1 MYIVKK
7 NKNDKWIVIEEGKKR
22 ANKTFTSKIEA
33 VAYAKKIS
41 SENNK
46 AFKVIEDKKLHKGSL
61 FLIIII
67 LLIFVFLGVL
77 YLTDNETPKYLISFE
92 GTDQTINVCEIPE
105 NLPVLEDKDDY
116 KFVGWY
122 LDEDCTNPAISGTKI
137 TESIK
142 LYPKWELK
150 QTTVIEE
157 GELSIHF
164 LELGNQ
170 YAGDSVYIKAG
181 DIDIL
186 IDAGSKKSSSTT
198 IHNYIKEF
206 CTDSKLE
213 YVIATHAHED
223 HISGFVGSSNNGIF
237 DLYEC
242 ETIIDYSLKNTTSKV
257 SSSYEE
263 KRDIEVS
270 LGAKHYTARECI
282 EEINGAKKKYQLT
295 NDIYFEILDQEYYY
309 KKTSDE
315 NDYSVCLLL
324 TYGEN
329 NFLFTGDL
337 EENGEKSLV
346 EKNDLPHCK
355 LFKGGHHGSKTS
367 SNEILLKEITPEI
380 VCVCCC
386 AGSNEYTSN
395 VDNMF
400 PTQAFINRIAKY
412 TDKIY
417 VTTLAKYKVGKVK
430 ETDNEET
437 LICVGYE
444 SMNGNIVVSLNE
456 KNELIVNCSN
466 NNTILKDTDWFNS
479 TITLN
484 GITRKMRIWNN

>member
-7 NKNDKWIVIEEGKKR
+7 NKNDKWIVIEEDKKR
-22 ANKTFTSKIEA
+22 AKKTFTSKIEA
-33 VAYAKKIS
+33 IAYAKKIS
-41 SENNK
+41 SESK
-46 AFKVIEDKKLHKGSL
+46 TTFKVVDDKKTHKGL
-61 FLIIII
+61 FFLSMILLLIIICC
-67 LLIFVFLGVL
+67 GVL
-77 YLTDNETPKYLISFE
+77 YLNKRNSNYYTISFD
-92 GTDQTINVCEIPE
+92 GIDQTINAYEIPE
-105 NLPVLEDKDDY
+105 TLPILEDKDGY

-122 LDEDCTNPAISGTKI
+122 LDEACINPAISGTKL
-137 TESIK
+137 TEAIK

-150 QTTVIEE
+150 QSSIVEE

-170 YAGDSVYIKAG
+170 FAGDSVYIKAG

-186 IDAGSKKSSSTT
+186 IDAGSRKNSSTT
-198 IHNYIKEF
+198 IHNYIKNF

-223 HISGFVGSSNNGIF
+223 HISGFVGNGNNGIF

-242 ETIIDYSLKNTTSKV
+242 ETIIDYSLKNTNSKI

-263 KRDIEVS
+263 KRDNEVS
-270 LGAKHYTARECI
+270 LGANHYTARECI
-282 EEINGAKKKYQLT
+282 EEVNGAKKKYQLT
-295 NDIYFEILDQEYYY
+295 DDIYFEILNQEYYY

-315 NDYSVCLLL
+315 NDYSVCLML

-337 EENGEKSLV
+337 EEKGEKSLV
-346 EKNDLPHCK
+346 NNNDLPRCK

-367 SNEILLKEITPEI
+367 SNEVLLEKIKPEV

-386 AGSNEYTSN
+386 AGSNEYTN
-395 VDNMF
+395 NIDNMF
-400 PTQAFINRIAKY
+400 PTQDFIDRIAKY

-417 VTTLAKYKVGKVK
+417 VTTLAKYEVGLAK
-430 ETDNEET
+430 ETDKEET
-437 LICVGYE
+437 LICTGYE
-444 SMNGNIVVSLNE
+444 SMNGNIVVSLN
-456 KNELIVNCSN
+456 KDNEVIVNCSN
-466 NNTILKDTDWFNS
+466 NNTILKDTNWFNS
-479 TITLN
+479 IVTLN